1 MLKKVLYFIFFIA
14 TGLSAAELEC
24 ATLTSPLAGSN
35 DAPTATI
42 IRWTD
47 QPEAIGYE
55 VTVGTSQ
62 FENDIVEQTIYTENF
77 TEQLTLPPNT
87 TIYVIIIPFS
97 NTQFAVGCEFLMFTT
112 SDCGYFV
119 NPVTEVVLTQTEAE
133 QNNLQIDFEKLKW
146 ELVGEQENL
155 VITYLDQEGNPIDLT
170 TLEPNTENNR
180 FEIFA
185 KVTDALSC
193 SKNVEFILVI
203 ESALEVPEI
212 NYPKFFSPNGDGIND
227 FWNLESLERINISSI
242 KIHDRFGSLISQFSI
257 DDQGWDGTFNGTP
270 LPAADYW
277 FVLLTEEKPVKGHF
291 SLKR

>member
-1 MLKKVLYFIFFIA
+1 MWKKLIYFILFVPVWI
-14 TGLSAAELEC
+14 SAAELEC
-24 ATLTSPLAGSN
+24 ATLITPVAGSN
-35 DAPTATI
+35 NAPTSTI

-62 FENDIVEQTIYTENF
+62 FENDIVQQTIYTENF

-97 NTQFAVGCEFLMFTT
+97 NTQFAVGCEFLMFST
-112 SDCGYFV
+112 SDCSYFV
-119 NPVTEVVLTQTEAE
+119 NPVSEVVLAQIETE
-133 QNNLQIDFEKLKW
+133 QNTLLIDFEKLER

-155 VITYLDQEGNPIDLT
+155 VITYLDQVGNLIDLR

-180 FEIFA
+180 FAILA

-193 SKNVEFILVI
+193 SKNVEFMLVF
-203 ESALEVPEI
+203 ERTFDVPEI
-212 NYPKFFSPNGDGIND
+212 YYPKFFSPNGDGIND
-227 FWNLESLERINISSI
+227 FWNLESLEKFNIFSI
-242 KIHDRFGSLISQFSI
+242 QIHDRYGSLISQFSI
-257 DDQGWDGTFNGTP
+257 DDQGWDGTLNGSP
-270 LPAADYW
+270 APAADYW
-277 FVLLTEEKPVKGHF
+277 FVLLNEEKPIKGHF

>member
-14 TGLSAAELEC
+14 AGLSAAELEC
-24 ATLTSPLAGSN
+24 AMLTAPIAGSN
-35 DAPTATI
+35 DAPTSII

-112 SDCGYFV
+112 SDCSYFV
-119 NPVTEVVLTQTEAE
+119 NPVSEVVLAQTETKP
-133 QNNLQIDFEKLKW
+133 NNFLIDFEKLKR

-155 VITYLDQEGNPIDLT
+155 VITYLDQEGNPIDLN

-180 FEIFA
+180 FAILA

-193 SKNVEFILVI
+193 SKNIEFILVF
-203 ESALEVPEI
+203 ERTLEVPEI
-212 NYPKFFSPNGDGIND
+212 YYPKFFSPNGDGIND
-227 FWNLESLERINISSI
+227 FWNLENLGKMNIVSI
-242 KIHDRFGSLISQFSI
+242 QIHDRYGSLISQFSI
-257 DDQGWDGTFNGTP
+257 DGRGWDGTFNGTP
-270 LPAADYW
+270 LPASDYW
-277 FVLLTEEKPVKGHF
+277 FVLLTKEKPIKGHF

>member
-1 MLKKVLYFIFFIA
+1 MLKKVLYFIFFISA
-14 TGLSAAELEC
+14 GLSAAELEC
-24 ATLTSPLAGSN
+24 AMLTAPIAGSN
-35 DAPTATI
+35 DAPTSTI

-119 NPVTEVVLTQTEAE
+119 NPVTEVVLTQTEAA
-133 QNNLQIDFEKLKW
+133 QNNLQIDFEKLQQ
-146 ELVGEQENL
+146 EIVGNQEDL
-155 VITYLDQEGNPIDLT
+155 VITYLDEEGNAIDLN
-170 TLEPNTENNR
+170 TLRPSTENNR
-180 FEIFA
+180 FAISAEI
-185 KVTDALSC
+185 TDAISC
-193 SKNVEFILVI
+193 TKNIEFTLVCERAI
-203 ESALEVPEI
+203 GVPEI
-212 NYPKFFSPNGDGIND
+212 SYPKFFSPNGDGIND
-227 FWNLESLERINISSI
+227 FWNLESLERMNIVSI
-242 KIHDRFGSLISQFSI
+242 QIHDRYGSLISQFSI
-257 DDQGWDGTFNGTP
+257 DGQGWDGTFNGSP
-270 LPAADYW
+270 VPASDYW
-277 FVLLTEEKPVKGHF
+277 FVLLTDEKPIKGHF